1 MIAGWMIYSIFLGGL
16 CALAAHALE
25 TSARLTRLPTR
36 WLWLGALVA
45 TVGTST
51 SALYTA
57 IGGATRLI
65 PRRIGNTW
73 LDNPAGTYIQ
83 FYEYVGRLD
92 RYLSPL
98 LWTSSAVVAA
108 IFAIAIARLVERRR
122 EWLRM
127 SLDGHSVLVSD
138 TEGPAI
144 VGLVKSAIVVPKWA
158 LAENQRVRSLI
169 IAHELEH
176 QRAGDHLLSAI
187 ALVLTVA
194 QPWNPAVWWIA
205 RRLRLALE
213 VDCDSRVLRRG
224 SDPRAYGL
232 LLLEAGSRA
241 AGCRL
246 PIPALSRPLSSLEE
260 RLRVITAER
269 RSSRLR
275 AARLVLVA
283 GILVATAAFIPEPSA
298 LHCMLYYMGFGGTGQ
313 HSHVGFAG
321 PAQHGHVGLGGSAQ
335 QGRVGKSIG

>member
-1 MIAGWMIYSIFLGGL
+1 MIALF
-16 CALAAHALE
+16 
-25 TSARLTRLPTR
+25 
-36 WLWLGALVA
+36 
-45 TVGTST
+45 
-51 SALYTA
+51 TA

-65 PRRIGNTW
+65 PRRMGNTW
-73 LDNPAGTYIQ
+73 LDDPAGTYIQ
-83 FYEYVGRLD
+83 LYESIGRLD

-98 LWTSSAVVAA
+98 LWTTSALVAA
-108 IFAIAIARLVERRR
+108 IFAIAIVRLVERRR
-122 EWLRM
+122 GWLRI

-158 LAENQRVRSLI
+158 LAESQRVRSLI

-176 QRAGDHLLSAI
+176 QRVGDHLLSAVV
-187 ALVLTVA
+187 LVLTVA

-213 VDCDSRVLRRG
+213 VDCDSRVLSRG

-260 RLRVITAER
+260 RLSVITAER
-269 RSSRLR
+269 RSTRMR
-275 AARLVLVA
+275 AAKLVLVA

-298 LHCMLYYMGFGGTGQ
+298 LHCMLYSMGFGG
-313 HSHVGFAG
+313 
-321 PAQHGHVGLGGSAQ
+321 PARHAHGLQPVM
-335 QGRVGKSIG
+335 

>member
-1 MIAGWMIYSIFLGGL
+1 MIAGWMVYSILLGGL

-25 TSARLTRLPTR
+25 KSARLTRLPTR
-36 WLWLGALVA
+36 WLWLAALVA

-51 SALYTA
+51 VSRFTA

-65 PRRIGNTW
+65 PRRLGNTW
-73 LDNPAGTYIQ
+73 LDDPAGAYIQ
-83 FYEYVGRLD
+83 FYESVGRLD

-98 LWTSSAVVAA
+98 LWASSAVVAA
-108 IFAIAIARLVERRR
+108 VFAIAIVRLVVRRR
-122 EWLRM
+122 AWLRT
-127 SLDGHSVLVSD
+127 SLDGQSVLVSE

-144 VGLVKSAIVVPKWA
+144 VGLVRSAIVVPRWA
-158 LAENQRVRSLI
+158 LAESQRVRSLI

-187 ALVLTVA
+187 ALLLTVA
-194 QPWNPAVWWIA
+194 QPWNPAVWWIG

-224 SDPRAYGL
+224 SDPRTYGL

-260 RLRVITAER
+260 RLSIITAER
-269 RSSRLR
+269 RSGRMR

-283 GILVATAAFIPEPSA
+283 GILVATAAFMPEPSA
-298 LHCMLYYMGFGGTGQ
+298 LHCMLYSMGFGGAAHT
-313 HSHVGFAG
+313 
-321 PAQHGHVGLGGSAQ
+321 HG
-335 QGRVGKSIG
+335 GKSIIY